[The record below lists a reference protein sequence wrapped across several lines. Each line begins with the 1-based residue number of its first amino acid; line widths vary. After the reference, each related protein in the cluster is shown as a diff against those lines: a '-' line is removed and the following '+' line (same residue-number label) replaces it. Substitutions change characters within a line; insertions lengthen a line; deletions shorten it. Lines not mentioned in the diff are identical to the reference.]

1 MVVVAAA
8 SFVCLFV
15 GEGGERGK
23 REIRMLENVLPTLFS
38 SVSLPPAIASLWVG
52 ASVTGGRYTVPVII
66 LVSTRRGTRH
76 GVRVS
81 YGTRLYVERIM

>member
-1 MVVVAAA
+1 MAVAAAA

-15 GEGGERGK
+15 GEGGEREK
-23 REIRMLENVLPTLFS
+23 RDKNARKCIVNTLFIHFS
-38 SVSLPPAIASLWVG
+38 PPAIASLWVG
-52 ASVTGGRYTVPVII
+52 ASVTGGRYTVLVII

-81 YGTRLYVERIM
+81 YSTVR